1 MTRVTLLQQAVIY
14 CTIVIGISVEVK
26 PCLQRS
32 IREHDLNELAVIY
45 LQLVCVVCSNVWCV
59 CTKLHFALASD
70 VVRIANVLMTT

>member
-1 MTRVTLLQQAVIY
+1 MN
-14 CTIVIGISVEVK
+14 
-26 PCLQRS
+26 